1 MSLLIFP
8 LLRQMIA
15 VFEELESDYSDL
27 FSDCNDPLDDDK
39 SNIDPKTPSVLSWIR
54 KYLKM
59 QSLVIMDG
67 FVMISSSVIIIRK
80 IGIVLIIPLRCFSL
94 LVNTNVVFRS
104 FSRVSSSYGIVLITP
119 SVSSA
124 SG

>member
-27 FSDCNDPLDDDK
+27 FSDCNDPQTSD
-39 SNIDPKTPSVLSWIR
+39 IDPKTPSVLSWIR

-80 IGIVLIIPLRCFSL
+80 VGIVLIIPLRCFSL